1 LIIAWEQFILQKKE
15 LCFMNI
21 VYFVIGNNVV
31 IHMQVEFSIRTI
43 LSQISDDDT
52 IYVVTD
58 TPTMYCY
65 LPHVIIIPISN
76 ERIKEWRG
84 KHDFFWRV
92 KIKVLQHIA
101 QISPNKAIMYLDG
114 DTYLHGSLTEIK
126 ALLSNNYG
134 MMHLDEGCPSEMK
147 ERSLSMWQTV
157 NGKTYAGVTISTR
170 HHMWNAGVVAIPVSI
185 VGKVTDMALAVCDS
199 MLDDG
204 SEPVTV
210 EQYALSIALFE
221 CANHLVAANKW
232 IGHYWHYK
240 YHWSSYIANFFVL
253 SYRKSFSLEKQIDL
267 IRKKN
272 LKRVHRWILIKRTFA
287 KLTGQI
293 Y

>member
-1 LIIAWEQFILQKKE
+1 
-15 LCFMNI
+15 MNI

-31 IHMQVEFSIRTI
+31 IHMQVEFSICTI
-43 LSQISDDDT
+43 LSQIGNEDT

-58 TPTMYCY
+58 TPAMYCN
-65 LPHVIIIPISN
+65 LPHVVTIPITD
-76 ERIKEWRG
+76 ECIKEWRG

-101 QISPNKAIMYLDG
+101 QISPNKAIIYLDG
-114 DTYLHGSLTEIK
+114 DTYLHGNLTEIK
-126 ALLSNNYG
+126 ALLNNNHG

-157 NGKTYAGVTISTR
+157 NGKTYAGVTIGTQ
-170 HHMWNAGVVAIPVSI
+170 HHMWNAGVVAIPASLAS
-185 VGKVTDMALAVCDS
+185 KATDMALTICDC
-199 MLDDG
+199 MLDEG

-210 EQYALSIALFE
+210 EQYALSIALYE
-221 CANHLVAANKW
+221 CADHLIAADKW

-240 YHWSSYIANFFVL
+240 YYWSSYIAKFFVL
-253 SYRKSFSLEKQIDL
+253 SYRKNLSLDQQIDF
-267 IRKKN
+267 IRKTN
-272 LKRVHRWILIKRTFA
+272 LRMVHRWILIKRTFA